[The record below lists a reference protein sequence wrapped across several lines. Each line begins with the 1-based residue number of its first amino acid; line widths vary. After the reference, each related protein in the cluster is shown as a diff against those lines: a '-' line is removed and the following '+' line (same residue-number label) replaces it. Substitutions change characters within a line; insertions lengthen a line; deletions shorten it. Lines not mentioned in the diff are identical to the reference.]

1 MFVGENTGGGAFFT
15 FSNDNV
21 PVDGNDVSAFK
32 VWTLSS
38 MIDGTVDE
46 DTLEVTCK
54 GSENEKR
61 VRHRETENR
70 WQRQHN
76 CYFDHHTHKKKKK
89 REKERER
96 EREVP

>member
-1 MFVGENTGGGAFFT
+1 M
-15 FSNDNV
+15 

-38 MIDGTVDE
+38 VIDGTVDE

-61 VRHRETENR
+61 VRHREKTDGKGN
-70 WQRQHN
+70 N
-76 CYFDHHTHKKKKK
+76 CSFDHHTHKK
-89 REKERER
+89 EEA
-96 EREVP
+96 P